1 MNVDVL
7 IYVNTLKEFFKKDK
21 QAFKDMFGTLDI
33 DKKLYFQR
41 LTEIA
46 TYNLN
51 NSGIPTL
58 STVQMFDIVKE
69 LTQSMSEFKK
79 LTTAIEKE
87 QKGLFF
93 KIIDGFPPIC
103 LN

>member
-33 DKKLYFQR
+33 DKELYFQR

-46 TYNLN
+46 IYNLN

-69 LTQSMSEFKK
+69 LTQSISEGTN
-79 LTTAIEKE
+79 LINIIEKE
-87 QKGLFF
+87 QKGLFM
-93 KIIDGFPPIC
+93 KTIKGFPPIC

>member
-33 DKKLYFQR
+33 DKELYFKR

-51 NSGIPTL
+51 DSGIPTL

-69 LTQSMSEFKK
+69 LTQSISEVTN
-79 LTTAIEKE
+79 LINVSEEE
-87 QKGLFF
+87 QKGLFM
-93 KIIDGFPPIC
+93 KTIKGFPPIG

>member
-1 MNVDVL
+1 
-7 IYVNTLKEFFKKDK
+7 
-21 QAFKDMFGTLDI
+21 
-33 DKKLYFQR
+33 
-41 LTEIA
+41 
-46 TYNLN
+46 
-51 NSGIPTL
+51 
-58 STVQMFDIVKE
+58 MFDIVKE